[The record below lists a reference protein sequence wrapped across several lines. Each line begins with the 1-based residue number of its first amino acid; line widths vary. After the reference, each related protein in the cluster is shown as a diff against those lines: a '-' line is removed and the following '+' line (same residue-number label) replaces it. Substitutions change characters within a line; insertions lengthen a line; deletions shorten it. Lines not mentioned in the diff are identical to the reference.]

1 MNSIVKDFSMLT
13 KKNKLN
19 KLRIWDIEYYENDNP
34 SISDEDYDA
43 CVAEYNSCYKKPYT
57 SSLGKANNK
66 FEKYEH
72 PYPVLSL
79 DKVTDKDTY
88 EARIKEFGYQC
99 VVQPKLDGL
108 TVIYYP
114 DGKIVSRGDGHIG
127 EVLPFANCADLLPP
141 PTDYPVRMEAI
152 IWQDDYREHFA
163 NSAKNARNLAA
174 GILRRKEYTEDIKY
188 IHFYA
193 YNLLGADDM
202 DEIEQLDYL
211 LERGF
216 NIPENFTVTNEQR
229 MKYIYRQMEDWSKE
243 QEYNTD
249 GVVIKA
255 NVAKNDKD
263 YGSTSHHPNSAF
275 AYKFVSKVKET
286 TLTKVEWSPG
296 RNKFTPVAIFD
307 TIELG
312 GASVS
317 RASVHN
323 LNIINQ
329 LGVKIGSKIKVT
341 LKNEIIPQIIESN
354 GQGRDLE
361 IPNICPYCGNK
372 LTINASG
379 ELVCDNAGCALGIID
394 TMNKLVSKQGLDIVG
409 ISEELIKKIF
419 NFFSEHRYKI
429 NPFSI
434 LNFYPEYMVKNLGL
448 TEYMAAKLG
457 AEIKKKSAAVKFE
470 NFLYACNIPGV
481 GLSTAKDIARK
492 YSSINEFLSKWQD
505 TGMDIEG
512 IGEITFKSIS
522 DNLKNIQ
529 ENLKYIHS
537 FAPNKLYQETESNK
551 GAIVITG
558 KLSKPKSYYQELIER
573 VGYFYSD
580 SLNKN
585 TTYLVAADPS
595 GKSSK
600 LEKARKNSVQILS
613 EQELLDLISK

>member
-1 MNSIVKDFSMLT
+1 MSEIVNEFKKLKQKD
-13 KKNKLN
+13 KLL
-19 KLRIWDIEYYENDNP
+19 KLRLWDIEYYENDNP

-79 DKVTDKDTY
+79 NKVTNKETY

-108 TVIYYP
+108 TVVYYP

-152 IWQDDYREHFA
+152 IRQDDYREHFA
-163 NSAKNARNLAA
+163 SSAKNARNLAA
-174 GILRRKEYTEDIKY
+174 GILRRKDYTEDIKY

-211 LERGF
+211 LDRGF

-229 MKYIYRQMEDWSKE
+229 MKYIFRQMEDWSKE
-243 QEYNTD
+243 QGYNTD

-286 TLTKVEWSPG
+286 TLTGIEWSPG
-296 RNKFTPVAIFD
+296 RNKFTPVGIFE

-317 RASVHN
+317 RASLHN

-329 LGVKIGSKIKVT
+329 LGIKIGSKVKVT
-341 LKNEIIPQIIESN
+341 LKNEIIPQIIESDRQ
-354 GQGRDLE
+354 GQDLE

-372 LTINASG
+372 LTINSAG
-379 ELVCDNAGCALGIID
+379 ELVCDNPECDLSLID

-409 ISEELIKKIF
+409 ISEELVKKIF
-419 NFFSEHRYKI
+419 NFFSEHRYRN

-434 LNFYPEYMVKNLGL
+434 LDFYPEYMVKNLGL

-457 AEIKKKSAAVKFE
+457 AEIKKKREAVKFE

-481 GLSTAKDIARK
+481 GMSTAKDIARK

-512 IGEITFKSIS
+512 IGDITFKSIS
-522 DNLKNIQ
+522 DNLEKIR
-529 ENLKYIHS
+529 ENMKYIHS
-537 FAPNKLYQETESNK
+537 FAPNKLYQENLNNK
-551 GAIVITG
+551 GTIVITG
-558 KLSKPKSYYQELIER
+558 KLSNPKSYYQELIEKA
-573 VGYFYSD
+573 GFSYSD
-580 SLNKN
+580 SFNKD
-585 TTYLVAADPS
+585 TAYLVAADPD

-600 LEKARKNSVQILS
+600 LEKARKNSVRILS
-613 EQELLDLISK
+613 EQELLNLISK